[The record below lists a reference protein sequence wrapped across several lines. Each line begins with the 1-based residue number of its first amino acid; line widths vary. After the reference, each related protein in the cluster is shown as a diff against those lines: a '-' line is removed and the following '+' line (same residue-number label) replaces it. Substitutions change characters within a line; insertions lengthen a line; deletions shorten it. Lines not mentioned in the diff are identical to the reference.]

1 MICNM
6 EVTVKKIG
14 VIGLGIIGG
23 SIVKAVKRKGLCGTV
38 VAYDHDTNTME
49 LALKE
54 GTIHQAAGGIDDTF
68 RGCEI
73 VFVCV
78 PVKKI
83 PEIVKQLNGVVDP
96 DCILT
101 DVGSTKADVMEA
113 VRNINLSCRFIG
125 GHPMAG
131 SEASGYKAS
140 RHTLLENAYYVLTPL
155 EGTEEFYINK
165 LADFLK
171 LLGALPIIVDPANH
185 DYATAAISHVPHVI
199 ASALV
204 NTIKQLDGS
213 NKLMHTLA
221 AGGFRDITRIASSE
235 PSIWE
240 NICLTNRDNI
250 IKVLNELGRNID
262 TFVKF
267 LSGSDDEKIRDFFHR
282 AKEYRDTF
290 SDRRVGALIKTYDIT
305 VDVEDKPGVI
315 TAVAGELGKH
325 QINIKNIGINNSRE
339 MEGGAMAISFY
350 DRESQEKSYHILKQ
364 MGYSV
369 YYRN

>member
-1 MICNM
+1 MVNSL
-6 EVTVKKIG
+6 KKIG

-23 SIVKAVKRKGLCGTV
+23 SIVKAVKRKGLCQTV
-38 VAYDHDTNTME
+38 VAYDQDINTLE

-54 GTIHQAAGGIDDTF
+54 GTIHEAASGIDNSFKD
-68 RGCEI
+68 CEI
-73 VFVCV
+73 IFVCI
-78 PVKKI
+78 PVKQI
-83 PEIVKQLNGVVDP
+83 PEIVKRLNGIIDNN
-96 DCILT
+96 CILT
-101 DVGSTKADVMEA
+101 DVGSTKADIMKA
-113 VRNINLSCRFIG
+113 VRSLNLSCPFIG

-140 RHTLLENAYYVLTPL
+140 RHTLFENAFYVLTPMDRTA
-155 EGTEEFYINK
+155 EIYVNK
-165 LADFLK
+165 LSEFLK
-171 LLGALPIIVDPANH
+171 LLGALPIIVDPENH

-204 NTIKQLDGS
+204 NTIKELDGS
-213 NKLMHTLA
+213 DKLMHTLA

-240 NICLTNRDNI
+240 NICLTNKDNI
-250 IKVLNELGRNID
+250 IKVLDELGRNINS
-262 TFVKF
+262 FVEF
-267 LSGSDDEKIRDFFHR
+267 LSHSEDKKLRQFFHS

-290 SDRRVGALIKTYDIT
+290 SDKRVGALLKTYDIT

-315 TAVAGELGKH
+315 AAVAGELGKH

-339 MEGGAMAISFY
+339 MEGGTMAISFY
-350 DRESQEKSYHILKQ
+350 DRESQEKSYRILKQ

-369 YYRN
+369 YYR

>member
-1 MICNM
+1 M
-6 EVTVKKIG
+6 ESLLKKIG
-14 VIGLGIIGG
+14 VVGLGIIGG
-23 SIVKAVKRKGLCGTV
+23 SLVKAIKMKGLCDTV
-38 VAYDHDTNTME
+38 VAYDRDADTLD

-54 GTIHQAAGGIDDTF
+54 GTVHRAASGVNNAF
-68 RGCEI
+68 KGCEVI
-73 VFVCV
+73 FICV

-83 PEIVKQLNGVVDP
+83 PDIVKQLDDIVDS

-113 VRNINLSCRFIG
+113 VRNLNLSCPFIG

-140 RHTLLENAYYVLTPL
+140 RHTLFENAYYVLTPMD
-155 EGTEEFYINK
+155 GTPEVCVNK

-171 LLGALPIIVDPANH
+171 SLGALPIVIDPACH

-204 NTIKQLDGS
+204 NTVKELDGS
-213 NKLMHTLA
+213 DKLMHTLA

-240 NICLTNRDNI
+240 SICLTNRDNI
-250 IKVLNELGRNID
+250 IRILDVLDKNINS
-262 TFVKF
+262 FVSA
-267 LSGSDDEKIRDFFHR
+267 LSRSDEKRLRQFFLG
-282 AKEYRDTF
+282 AKEYRDSF
-290 SDRRVGALIKTYDIT
+290 SDKRVGALLKTYDIT

-315 TAVAGELGKH
+315 AAVAGELGNH
-325 QINIKNIGINNSRE
+325 GINIKNIGINNSRE
-339 MEGGAMAISFY
+339 MEGGAMEISFY
-350 DRESQEKSYHILKQ
+350 DRESQVKSYQILKQ
-364 MGYSV
+364 LGYSV
-369 YYRN
+369 YYRT